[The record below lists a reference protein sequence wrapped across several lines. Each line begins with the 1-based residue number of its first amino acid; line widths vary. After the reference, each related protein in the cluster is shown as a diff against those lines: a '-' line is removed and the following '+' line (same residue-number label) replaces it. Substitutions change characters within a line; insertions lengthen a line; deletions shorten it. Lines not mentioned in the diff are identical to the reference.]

1 MYVLAKNVNYGYSV
15 GTHGKYVAV
24 GNPSHV
30 RYDTLTSSLY
40 QTGTVEIF
48 RYDVNSDT
56 HILLDTLRKPF
67 EGVTFLASETGSIAW
82 ALSASIA
89 SSSLHTELFGYD
101 FAHRDKDLA
110 LDDTNYLHHIEND
123 YGHSLD
129 VYNKKIAIG
138 CRYYWDRIVV
148 PSASLDDITDTSHSV
163 FDSSGSGVD
172 IWDYSYSE
180 RTQYTYNTP
189 IERVGYGYT
198 GSGAPATKVGDSS
211 SLDFG
216 DIDLTT
222 INLYYENVKVPAG
235 YDYLLVTVSSSFQPT
250 PMVVS
255 KIPVSPDGQYATYAF
270 TSSLTASTHAISYDG
285 LITNEIRR
293 FHIENP
299 DVEVSNSFG
308 QAVAINQGW
317 VAVGSPH
324 VSSSKGKVYLYKND
338 CTGSHLSWSLY
349 QTLEP
354 DTLVFGQRFGWDL
367 SLNKSTELVCENR
380 LVVGCGAANNTTVY
394 FFELSGSEWVE
405 SYQFHQNTSSFYPL
419 SFNTSSYGILLS
431 SSYQTSSFG
440 WAVSTYGDTVVIG
453 APTER
458 NVFEF
463 TGSIGYEQG
472 AAYIFERCDWREC
485 PTTASDYRLV
495 KKIYGDLYSLK
506 NNRLGW
512 SVSVHDKNLLIGI
525 PKRDVTTMS
534 SCYVRG
540 SINQQLYCG
549 VDLED
554 QINGQWMY
562 FTYNTNSGDWDFQ
575 KTFQKKKKFM
585 KPYRSFGNDVS
596 VGDMSI
602 AVGAPMNLANLA
614 REVDI
619 VYTGSFGIPLDDIMG
634 KAYIYNL
641 HNYKSQ
647 FYVGNVFYR
656 NGTLVVNT
664 SGSAFEGI
672 FFDPTNPY
680 QYEYLLRYKSR
691 HTINEKQVVCTVEP
705 GEFNVSTNP
714 SAIAKATSSFDLNKN
729 GVFDFQDADV
739 LLRYMQYKNSTTL
752 GGYSFDWSSS
762 VVKND
767 DEISFYNWNADQWDN
782 TNALFSSSLKRFEN
796 VDTWFEDLLDFN
808 QDNKIDINDILI
820 MWKYFSH
827 RLTEKNYLGYI
838 NSNCQ
843 RQQVSQAIIYLDTLS
858 KRSATPMIDP
868 NFYNYESQ
876 CRLDKTGSYLSP
888 FVTTI
893 GLYDGLELVAVA
905 KVGAPIKLP
914 KSLPINFVVKMDF

>member
-1 MYVLAKNVNYGYSV
+1 MYILAKNVNYGYSV
-15 GTHGKYVAV
+15 ATHGKYVAA
-24 GNPSHV
+24 GNPTHV
-30 RYDTLTSSLY
+30 RYDALTSSLY
-40 QTGTVEIF
+40 QTGTVDVF
-48 RYDVNSDT
+48 RYDVNTDT
-56 HILLDTLRKPF
+56 HLFVETLKKPF
-67 EGVTFLASETGSIAW
+67 DGVTLLASETGSSAW
-82 ALSASIA
+82 ALSASIV
-89 SSSLHTELFGYD
+89 SSSLHTEPFGYD
-101 FAHRDKDLA
+101 FVHRDKDLA
-110 LDDTNYLHHIEND
+110 LDYMNYFHCMEND

-129 VYNKKIAIG
+129 IYNKKIAVG
-138 CRYYWDRIVV
+138 CRYYWERIIV
-148 PSASLDDITDTSHSV
+148 PSASLDDIVDTSHSV
-163 FDSSGSGVD
+163 FDFSGSCVD
-172 IWDYSYSE
+172 IWDYAYSE
-180 RTQYTYNTP
+180 RTQYTYNTL

-198 GSGAPATKVGDSS
+198 GSGAPAIKVGDSS

-216 DIDLTT
+216 GVDLTT
-222 INLYYENVKVPAG
+222 TNLYYENVKVPAG
-235 YDYLLVTVSSSFQPT
+235 YDYLLVTVSSSLYST

-270 TSSLTASTHAISYDG
+270 TSSLTASTFGITYNG

-293 FHIENP
+293 YHIENP
-299 DVEVSNSFG
+299 DMEVSNSFG
-308 QAVAINQGW
+308 HAVAINEKW
-317 VAVGSPH
+317 IAVGSPY

-354 DTLVFGQRFGWDL
+354 ASLVAGQLFGWDV
-367 SLNKSTELVCENR
+367 SLNKGTTRVCEDR
-380 LVVGCGAANNTTVY
+380 LVVGCGAPNNNNVY
-394 FFELSGSEWVE
+394 LFELSESLWVE
-405 SYQFHQNTSSFYPL
+405 SYQFHQNTSSLAPL
-419 SFNTSSYGILLS
+419 TFNTSSYGILLS

-440 WAVSTYGDTVVIG
+440 WSVSTYGNTVVIG

-458 NVFEF
+458 TIFEF
-463 TGSIGYEQG
+463 TGSVGYEQG
-472 AAYIFERCDWREC
+472 TAYIFERCDYCEC

-495 KKIYGDLYSLK
+495 KKVYGDLYSLK

-512 SVSVHDKNLLIGI
+512 SVSVYDKNLLIGV
-525 PKRDVTTMS
+525 PKRDVTSMS

-562 FTYNTNSGDWDFQ
+562 FTYNTNSADWEFQ
-575 KTFQKKKKFM
+575 KTFQRKKKFM
-585 KPYRSFGNDVS
+585 RPYRSFGNDVS
-596 VGDMSI
+596 VGDKSI
-602 AVGAPMNLANLA
+602 VIGAPMNLSNLA

-641 HNYKSQ
+641 HNYKPKH
-647 FYVGNVFYR
+647 YVGNAFYR

-664 SGSAFEGI
+664 SGSGFEGL

-714 SAIAKATSSFDLNKN
+714 SAVVKATSSFDLNKN
-729 GVFDFQDADV
+729 GIFDFQDVDV
-739 LLRYMQYKNSTTL
+739 LLRYMQYKNSTML
-752 GGYSFDWSSS
+752 GAYSFDWSSS
-762 VVKND
+762 IVKNA
-767 DEISFYNWNADQWDN
+767 DEVSFYNWNAEQWSN
-782 TNALFSSSLKRFEN
+782 TDSLFSSSLKRFEN

-808 QDNKIDINDILI
+808 QDNKIDINDMLI
-820 MWKYFSH
+820 MWKYFSN
-827 RLTEKNYLGYI
+827 RLTEKNYLSYI

-843 RQQVSQAIIYLDTLS
+843 RQQVSQAIIYLDSLS
-858 KRSATPMIDP
+858 KRNAPPMIDP
-868 NFYNYESQ
+868 YFYNYETQ
-876 CRLDKTGSYLSP
+876 GYLDKTGSYLAP

-893 GLYDGLELVAVA
+893 GLYDGLNLVAVA
-905 KVGAPIKLP
+905 KLGSPIKLP